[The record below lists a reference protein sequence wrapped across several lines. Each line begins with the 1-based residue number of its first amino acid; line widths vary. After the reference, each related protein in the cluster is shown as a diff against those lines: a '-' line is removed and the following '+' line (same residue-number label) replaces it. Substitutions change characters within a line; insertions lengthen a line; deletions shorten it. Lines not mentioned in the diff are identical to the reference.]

1 MTLEVRK
8 GKRCQKWQFK
18 CSCIMLESSY
28 FLSSQKILDFNE
40 FASLLA
46 YKNSNIWNHIF
57 QWMNCDE
64 GPVPYS
70 WMNRSRSNFL
80 RKFVPKEHCNFPTL
94 RETCRPPQPH
104 YKKMTYF
111 KWWKQ
116 SKLWVALLIPR
127 GPLSKDSAPCLCSY
141 YKGVQCLKICGK
153 NPGQNAWA
161 IGPMIAH

>member
-1 MTLEVRK
+1 MLLYHAWVFIFLKFTK
-8 GKRCQKWQFK
+8 NSGCQFYK
-18 CSCIMLESSY
+18 
-28 FLSSQKILDFNE
+28 

-46 YKNSNIWNHIF
+46 YKNGNIWNHIF
-57 QWMNCDE
+57 QWMNCDK

-111 KWWKQ
+111 KWRKQ
-116 SKLWVALLIPR
+116 SKQWVALLIPR
-127 GPLSKDSAPCLCSY
+127 GPSLSKDSVPCLCSY